1 MHVCVFSHFD
11 KEADNSTQL
20 SAESVRKFIWK
31 MKDNLLGSLE
41 TFPTIANWS
50 ASSTLVYI

>member
-1 MHVCVFSHFD
+1 MFAFFSHFI

-50 ASSTLVYI
+50 TSSTLVYI